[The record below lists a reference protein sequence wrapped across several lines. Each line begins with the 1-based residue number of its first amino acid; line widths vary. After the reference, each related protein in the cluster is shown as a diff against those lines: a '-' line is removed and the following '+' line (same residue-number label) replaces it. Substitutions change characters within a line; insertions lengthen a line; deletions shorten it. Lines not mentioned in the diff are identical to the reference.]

1 MSHIKVL
8 VIVTTYNESE
18 IIEDVINDIKK
29 NFIDSNIL
37 VIDGY
42 STDNT
47 DEILKKKKIKTICID
62 KAYGI
67 SLAVEAGFLEAI
79 NLNCDYLVRID
90 GDGQHPASDVKKNL
104 NFSKSNEV
112 DLMIGS
118 RFLDKSDY
126 ETNQIRMTGIR
137 LLRLLLK
144 IFYKIDIKDCT
155 SGCQIFSKRLIQK
168 FVEDEN
174 FEYSEIGAI
183 CKTKKIGY
191 KIVEEFINMKP
202 RVTGSSSFNFMN
214 SFKYMYKNLL
224 SIITSSSFKLK

>member
-1 MSHIKVL
+1 LGLLKRRKTKKIIL
-8 VIVTTYNESE
+8 LYPYYNGVSGAFNRYLLLEKL
-18 IIEDVINDIKK
+18 IKK
-29 NFIDSNIL
+29 NNIKVKL
-37 VIDGY
+37 
-42 STDNT
+42 
-47 DEILKKKKIKTICID
+47 IKL
-62 KAYGI
+62 Y
-67 SLAVEAGFLEAI
+67 E
-79 NLNCDYLVRID
+79 R
-90 GDGQHPASDVKKNL
+90 KN
-104 NFSKSNEV
+104 SS
-112 DLMIGS
+112 G
-118 RFLDKSDY
+118 
-126 ETNQIRMTGIR
+126 
-137 LLRLLLK
+137 LLK